1 MTYRS
6 NYSGIILVKSQKKI
20 VKKIKEQISRNKSAK
35 KNSKSRLC
43 GLLFISQLSGT
54 FSVVKCSFY
63 NLSNGMWYVED
74 VNGDVFPLLQ
84 GVRDQVNLQRVGYA
98 DDKYN
103 LVKKL

>member
-1 MTYRS
+1 
-6 NYSGIILVKSQKKI
+6 
-20 VKKIKEQISRNKSAK
+20 
-35 KNSKSRLC
+35 
-43 GLLFISQLSGT
+43 
-54 FSVVKCSFY
+54 
-63 NLSNGMWYVED
+63 MWYVED